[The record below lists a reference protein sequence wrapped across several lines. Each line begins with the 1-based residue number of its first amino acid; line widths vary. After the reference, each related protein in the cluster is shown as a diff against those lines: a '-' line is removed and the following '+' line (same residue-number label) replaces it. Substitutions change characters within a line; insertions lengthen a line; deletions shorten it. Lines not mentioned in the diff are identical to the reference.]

1 MEGRLDTARLNFPSP
16 GACGMTPQNTILVVD
31 DEDPLRLS
39 LSLILQKENYRVET
53 AANAKDALEYLQLH
67 EYDLMFLDLNM
78 PGMSG
83 IDLLVEVHRQVPHM
97 PVLILTAHA
106 ALESAIQAVRLGARD
121 YLIKPVEPVLILA
134 RVAEILAE
142 SEQPARKK
150 ENVDQLQGLLAEL
163 QKMEGEDTSPTKSL
177 AALSPANPAHFLK
190 KGGFELDLHARQAAL
205 DGKYIPVAGIYFDY
219 LNTLLRHAPKVVAY
233 KTLVKESQGY
243 DVAVAEARDLARW
256 RIHELRKIIEADPER
271 PQYILTVRGIGYR
284 LAI

>member
-1 MEGRLDTARLNFPSP
+1 
-16 GACGMTPQNTILVVD
+16 MTPQNTILIVD
-31 DEDPLRLS
+31 DENPLRLS

-53 AANAKDALEYLQLH
+53 AADAEAALDFLQLH
-67 EYDLMFLDLNM
+67 EYDLMFLDLNL

-121 YLIKPVEPVLILA
+121 YLVKPVEPILILT

-150 ENVDQLQGLLAEL
+150 EIVGQIQGLLAEL
-163 QKMEGEDTSPTKSL
+163 QKIEGEDTTPTSAL
-177 AALSPANPAHFLK
+177 AALPPANSARFLK
-190 KGGFELDLHARQAAL
+190 RGNFELDLHARHAAL
-205 DGKYIPVAGIYFDY
+205 NGKYIPLTGIYFDY
-219 LNTLLRHAPKVVAY
+219 LSTLLRHAPKAVPY

-243 DVAVAEARDLARW
+243 DMAVAEARDLARW
-256 RIHELRKIIEADPER
+256 RIHELRKVIETDPKR
-271 PQYILTVRGIGYR
+271 PQYILTLRGTGYR

>member
-1 MEGRLDTARLNFPSP
+1 MR
-16 GACGMTPQNTILVVD
+16 PQISILIVD

-53 AANAKDALEYLQLH
+53 AANAEDALVFLRSH
-67 EYDLMFLDLNM
+67 EYDLMFLDLNL

-83 IDLLVEVHRQVPHM
+83 IDLLVEVHRQAPHM

-121 YLIKPVEPVLILA
+121 YLIKPIEPALILA
-134 RVAEILAE
+134 RIAEILAE

-150 ENVDQLQGLLAEL
+150 EIVSQIQGLLAEL
-163 QKMEGEDTSPTKSL
+163 QKMEGEDTTLTNVL
-177 AALSPANPAHFLK
+177 ATVPPANPTRFLK
-190 KGGFELDLHARQAAL
+190 KGIFDLDLHARHAVL
-205 DGKYIPVAGIYFDY
+205 NGKYLPVTGIYFDY
-219 LNTLLRHAPKVVAY
+219 LSTLLRHAPKAVAY

-243 DVAVAEARDLARW
+243 DVAIEEARDLSRW
-256 RIHELRKIIEADPER
+256 RIHELRKIIEVDPER
-271 PQYILTVRGIGYR
+271 PQYILTVRGTGYR

>member
-1 MEGRLDTARLNFPSP
+1 
-16 GACGMTPQNTILVVD
+16 MTPQNTILIVD
-31 DEDPLRLS
+31 DENRLRLS

-53 AANAKDALEYLQLH
+53 AANAEDALDCLKQH

-83 IDLLVEVHRQVPHM
+83 IELLVEVHRQYPHM
-97 PVLILTAHA
+97 PVLILTAYG

-121 YLIKPVEPVLILA
+121 YLIKPMEPILILT

-150 ENVDQLQGLLAEL
+150 EIVGQIQSLLAEL
-163 QKMEGEDTSPTKSL
+163 QKIEGEDTTPTSAL
-177 AALSPANPAHFLK
+177 AALPPADPARFLK
-190 KGGFELDLHARQAAL
+190 KGNFELDLHARHASL
-205 DGKYIPVAGIYFDY
+205 NGKYIPVTGIYFDY
-219 LNTLLRHAPKVVAY
+219 LGTLLRHAPKPVVY

-243 DVAVAEARDLARW
+243 DMASAEARDLARW
-256 RIHELRKIIEADPER
+256 RIHELRKMIEVDPEH

>member
-1 MEGRLDTARLNFPSP
+1 M
-16 GACGMTPQNTILVVD
+16 
-31 DEDPLRLS
+31 RLS

-53 AANAKDALEYLQLH
+53 VANAEDALDCLQQD

-83 IDLLVEVHRQVPHM
+83 IELLVEVHRQYPQL

-121 YLIKPVEPVLILA
+121 YLIKPVEPVLILT

-150 ENVDQLQGLLAEL
+150 EIVGQIQSLLAEL
-163 QKMEGEDTSPTKSL
+163 QKLEGEDTTPTSAL
-177 AALSPANPAHFLK
+177 AALPPADPARFLK
-190 KGGFELDLHARQAAL
+190 KGNFDLDLHARHAAL
-205 DGKYIPVAGIYFDY
+205 NGKYIPVTGIYFDY
-219 LNTLLRHAPKVVAY
+219 LGTLLRHAPKPVAC

-243 DVAVAEARDLARW
+243 DVDTAEARDLARW
-256 RIHELRKIIEADPER
+256 RIHELRKVIEADPEN

-284 LAI
+284 LAT